1 MSQRSPLAR
10 NITYNF
16 LAQLWFLVLPLA
28 VSPYFVHQL
37 GLEKYGVLSLV
48 TTVVGYLA
56 VLDLGMGTATTK
68 FLADHYVERDVSAI
82 SKVIGTSIVI
92 YSALGV
98 LGTLG
103 IIALATTLI
112 RHVLHV
118 PPELTSETLTVFYIS
133 ALGFLVNMPLTV
145 FGAVPAALQ
154 RFDILVKQNLAFGTT
169 TVASQVLLLALGH
182 SLEALVLA
190 SVVIS
195 ALGIAVFVVIS
206 RRLLPGVSFRP
217 RFDASAARQVLSFS
231 VLKVFSTLSGQV
243 VFQLDRLLIA
253 SFLPLASVSYYAIP
267 LALAQKI
274 IFVVPNIT
282 TAVFPA
288 ISQFR
293 LRENGVP
300 DLYVRVLK
308 MVALLVLPMT
318 VVLVV
323 FAKPILTLWM
333 GAEVAAHS
341 SAALRVL
348 AVAFLVVSY
357 AAVPGTFVEALG
369 RPGIPAFFATV
380 SAVVNL
386 SITLLLIPRVGIL
399 GPAIALLV
407 NGVITVPLF
416 LDRAHRKVLQ
426 IKNWTVI
433 RQGILRPLLAASL
446 LFLFCSALSRY
457 AIGLV
462 GLGVVVGT
470 GGILFVLLCFGLGV
484 VDPVERKM
492 IMEYLNTRL
501 LRGKGNAA

>member
-1 MSQRSPLAR
+1 MPPRSPLAR
-10 NITYNF
+10 NIAYNF

-28 VSPYFVHQL
+28 VSPYFVRQL

-68 FLADHYVERDVSAI
+68 FLADHYAEGDVSSI

-98 LGTLG
+98 VGTLG
-103 IIALATTLI
+103 ILALATTLV

-118 PPELTSETLTVFYIS
+118 PPGLTAETLTVFYIG

-154 RFDILVKQNLAFGTT
+154 RFDILLKQNLVFGTAS
-169 TVASQVLLLALGH
+169 VAVQVTLLALGH
-182 SLEALVLA
+182 SLRALVLA

-195 ALGIAVFVVIS
+195 ALGIVAFVIIS

-217 RFDASAARQVLSFS
+217 RFEVTTARRVLSFS
-231 VLKVFSTLSGQV
+231 AFKVFSTLSGQV

-253 SFLPLASVSYYAIP
+253 SFLPLASVSHYVIP
-267 LALAQKI
+267 LSLAQKI
-274 IFVVPNIT
+274 IFVVPNVT

-288 ISQFR
+288 ISEFR
-293 LRENGVP
+293 LRENGLA
-300 DLYVRVLK
+300 DLYVRVVKL
-308 MVALLVLPMT
+308 VAILVLPMT

-323 FAKPILTLWM
+323 FANRILTLWM

-341 SAALRVL
+341 STTLRVL
-348 AVAFLVVSY
+348 ALAFLVASY
-357 AAVPGTFVEALG
+357 AAAPGTFVEALG
-369 RPGIPAFFATV
+369 RPGIPAFFASL
-380 SAVVNL
+380 SAVLNL
-386 SITLLLIPRVGIL
+386 SVTLLLIPRFGIL

-416 LDRAHRKVLQ
+416 LARAHRSVLH
-426 IKNWTVI
+426 IKSWNVI
-433 RQGILRPLLAASL
+433 RSGILKPLLAAGL
-446 LFLFCSALSRY
+446 LFLFCFALSRF
-457 AIGLV
+457 ANGLL
-462 GLGVVVGT
+462 GLSVVVVT
-470 GGILFVLLCFGLGV
+470 GGVLFVLLCLGLGV
-484 VDPVERKM
+484 VDSVERKM
-492 IMEYLNTRL
+492 IMEHLNL
-501 LRGKGNAA
+501 GILKGKGNAV